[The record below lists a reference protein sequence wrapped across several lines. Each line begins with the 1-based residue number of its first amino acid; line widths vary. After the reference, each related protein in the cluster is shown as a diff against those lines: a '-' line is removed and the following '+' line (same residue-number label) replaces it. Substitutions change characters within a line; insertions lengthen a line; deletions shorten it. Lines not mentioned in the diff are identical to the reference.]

1 MVEFNRQ
8 ERIVKVKIA
17 YYGPAVGGKTTNLK
31 VLYDRAKR
39 GRRGEFVSVNSQQDR
54 TILCDLLPLKSVGF
68 RGLDLRFQLAAVPGQ
83 AIYAPARRV
92 VLRGSDGVVFVAN
105 SAVDRWHENVQSF
118 RELQGHLLA
127 QELDPGTIPMV
138 LQYNKRDLPELL
150 DFDTL
155 DRGLNPRRVPTFP
168 AVAMRGEG
176 VLETFSEIIRLT
188 LTDLS
193 RRYPALAL
201 PEGQTFDEWAEMT
214 MLSMFGAA
222 QLAGGVPS
230 SNEDDVV
237 KIDLPEEALFKE
249 GDSGHHLLRV
259 SMPEDAGRTTAA
271 ATDSGSAA
279 VLAETYAQASTEL
292 GQRVTELREE
302 RDLARGRLAEVR
314 VALQLAEQKAEEG
327 QIEDRAQRILGIL
340 MRSASASHASL
351 LLTTTDPPQILV
363 LPPLVTDPLART
375 QWGAVHLHE
384 LRELAE
390 ARIEE
395 GATLPALAEAL
406 GQSEPAFEAVALVPL
421 RSAERGL
428 ALAILYYREHMS
440 LPTPEALEHLG
451 FLGRVLAGPLEAAAA
466 REATASA
473 DRMRAVSRASA
484 SALASLVTRLP
495 PGSIRRAVLPMED
508 VLAPLK
514 VPGVTVTVVPGTP
527 PVLGDASLLRYAV
540 ATLVARCE
548 AAALERSMIPVI
560 GAYAGPEEGFVR
572 VHVWLGEGAAVVGGP
587 VVTQSFSSDADAEM
601 TAVYAVMALH
611 EGYLVIPE
619 STTALVHF
627 VLQLSPAPV

>member
-8 ERIVKVKIA
+8 ERLVKVKIA

-105 SAVDRWHENVQSF
+105 SAVDRWHENVQSY

-127 QELDPGTIPMV
+127 QEIDPNTVPMV

-155 DRGLNPRRVPTFP
+155 DRGLNPRKVPTFG

-188 LTDLS
+188 LADVS

-201 PEGQTFDEWAEMT
+201 PEGQTIDEWAEMT

-230 SNEDDVV
+230 NEDDVV
-237 KIDLPEEALFKE
+237 TIDLPEEALFK
-249 GDSGHHLLRV
+249 DDASGHHLLRM
-259 SMPEDAGRTTAA
+259 SMPDDAGRTTGA
-271 ATDSGSAA
+271 ATDAQSAA

-327 QIEDRAQRILGIL
+327 QVEDRAQRILGIL
-340 MRSASASHASL
+340 MRAAQASNASL
-351 LLTTTDPPQILV
+351 LLTSTDPPQILV

-384 LRELAE
+384 LRDLDE
-390 ARIEE
+390 ARLEE
-395 GATLPALAEAL
+395 GASMPDLALAL
-406 GQSEPAFEAVALVPL
+406 GQGEPAFDSVALLPL
-421 RSAERGL
+421 RSADRVL
-428 ALAILYYREHMS
+428 ALAILYYRPHVS
-440 LPTPEALEHLG
+440 LPTPETLQHIA

-484 SALASLVTRLP
+484 SAMASLVTRLP

-514 VPGVTVTVVPGTP
+514 VPGVTVTVVSGTP

-560 GAYAGPEEGFVR
+560 GLYAGSEEGFVR

-619 STTALVHF
+619 SATALVHF